1 MIYKV
6 KFEDIKGTI
15 RSHKQKNDR

>member
-15 RSHKQKNDR
+15 RSHK